1 MDIYRLRRWI
11 LRGSISSIAP
21 AVEFFSRFVRT
32 IILSRLLSTEEFG
45 IAIAITVMLGVA
57 GLVTDVSLDKFALVE
72 SEGNDSDAL
81 AAAHLLSIVRGI
93 LIGAILAMGA
103 PFIAASFGV
112 PQTSWSFALAGV
124 VPIIAS
130 AAHLGIKTVQR
141 NYEYTP
147 EALTILISSVVS
159 ILCLAIS
166 IYVLGDH
173 RAILVSYLGESVA
186 YLIASHALAPG
197 PYRLAA
203 HRTMIIKALVF
214 GAPLV
219 INGIGL
225 ALLAQFDR
233 VLVGYWLGVDKLA
246 TYAVILNISVTPISL
261 LLRVFGTMSLS
272 YILSQENTG
281 GAMSSERY
289 YSLTFLFAVLA
300 ASYSLFV
307 ALTLDWATPLVFGQS
322 FHVSPYAHLLITAIV
337 FVRLQ
342 RGGAPT
348 SVLLATGR
356 TRELAALSLSGGA
369 GLVIASVFL
378 YLSPHFE
385 MVFSGIL
392 IGELIS
398 FFLLL
403 AVTSRTIKA
412 RGYAALIDITIGFT
426 VLALIIGLLALF
438 PVPNLMRVV
447 FLLFAGGTA
456 IALQVAIGLRLHP
469 YLLR

>member
-11 LRGSISSIAP
+11 FRGSISSIAP
-21 AVEFFSRFVRT
+21 AVEFVSRFVRT

-93 LIGAILAMGA
+93 LIGAILALGA

-124 VPIIAS
+124 VPIFAS

-141 NYEYTP
+141 NYEYAP
-147 EALTILISSVVS
+147 EALTVLFSSVVS
-159 ILCLAIS
+159 ISCLAGS
-166 IYVLGDH
+166 IYILGDH
-173 RAILVSYLGESVA
+173 RAILVSYFGEAIA
-186 YLIASHALAPG
+186 YLIASHVLAPG

-203 HRTMIIKALVF
+203 HRTMIIKALLF

-246 TYAVILNISVTPISL
+246 TYAVILNISVAPISL

-272 YILSQENTG
+272 YLLSQGNTG
-281 GAMSSERY
+281 GTMGSKRY

-300 ASYSLFV
+300 ALYSLFV
-307 ALTLDWATPLVFGQS
+307 ALTLDWATPLVFGKS
-322 FHVSPYAHLLITAIV
+322 FHVSSYVHLLITAIV

-348 SVLLATGR
+348 SVLLAIGR

-369 GLVIASVFL
+369 GLVIAAVFL
-378 YLSPHFE
+378 YFSPRFE
-385 MVFSGIL
+385 MVFSGVF

-412 RGYAALIDITIGFT
+412 RGYALLIDVTIGFT

-447 FLLFAGGTA
+447 CLLFAGGAA
-456 IALQVAIGLRLHP
+456 IALQIAVGLRLHP
-469 YLLR
+469 HLLR